1 MDLRHLRYFVAVA
14 EAGHMTRAAAQ
25 LGIQQPPLSMQIRAL
40 EQELG
45 VQLLHRHPKGVRLS
59 EGGRLLLPQAQRI
72 LQEVQALKQRF
83 EGLAQGA
90 RGILSVGFTSSAAA
104 HAFTPAALRACRTRY
119 PEIELKLSEDNAAA
133 LTDAVASH
141 RLHCGILR
149 VPVARPAG
157 LAFETML
164 SERAVAA
171 IPLDHPLARGPQAAR
186 QVLPLS
192 CLDAQPMILVRQPG
206 APGLYA
212 NLLERCAQAGVRPR
226 VVAEVGRMM
235 TNLNLVAAGVG
246 LSVVPASMQGAHP
259 SAIVYRPLPRDVGL
273 DAPLTLVYRQEDC
286 AGPTAT
292 FLNLLR
298 EVALLHAPGTSA
310 RAGRPRGG
318 AATSSSTASRPPAS
332 ARVPAG

>member
-72 LQEVQALKQRF
+72 LQEVQALKLRF

-104 HAFTPAALRACRTRY
+104 HAFTPAALRACRNQY
-119 PEIELKLSEDNAAA
+119 PEIELKLSEDNAAT
-133 LTDAVASH
+133 LTEAVASH

-164 SERAVAA
+164 SEPAVAA
-171 IPLDHPLARGPQAAR
+171 IPLDHPLARAPHAAR

-192 CLDAQPMILVRQPG
+192 SLDAQPLILVRQPG

-212 NLLERCAQAGVRPR
+212 NLLERCAQAGVQPR
-226 VVAEVGRMM
+226 VVAQVSRMM

-273 DAPLTLVYRQEDC
+273 DAPLTLVYREEDC

-298 EVALLHAPGTSA
+298 EVARRYQLDASA
-310 RAGRPRGG
+310 RPGRRRGG
-318 AATSSSTASRPPAS
+318 AAAS
-332 ARVPAG
+332 ARSGSHPAAGACAPAA